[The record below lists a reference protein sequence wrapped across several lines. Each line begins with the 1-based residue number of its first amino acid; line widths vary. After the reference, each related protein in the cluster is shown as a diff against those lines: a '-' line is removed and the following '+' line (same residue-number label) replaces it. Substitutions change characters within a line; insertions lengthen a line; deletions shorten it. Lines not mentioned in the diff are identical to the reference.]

1 MMIREVLF
9 KSVLAFLVL
18 LFFFSGEVHAQF
30 DNKNTADLKSEALAN
45 FNSGNYSDALAQ
57 FKSLL
62 TRYPK
67 DGVFSYYCG
76 LSLLNMNKDLKSSI
90 EYLEFASSK
99 ASVPNQ
105 VFYYLGVAY
114 TRNYQFPQA
123 KKAYNQFAAVA
134 TKTELKDLM
143 PLRLAEMSDNALTQ
157 TTSYNTLDVLASSL
171 FSFSDS
177 NYVKQ
182 ISAPGG
188 SLKMK
193 PSELLPS
200 SEGIKDITN
209 LMFIPRGIEK
219 NDYVFY
225 AGYGKSKKRG
235 YEIFM
240 VRAGNGQRFSE
251 PVAVEAVNTD
261 YDEIMPYYDPI
272 GKDLYFASRGHSSMG
287 GYDLFK
293 AHHDIVRNT
302 WTDPVNLGFPVNS
315 PSDEFLVIP
324 GTDLGSIMLITDRQG
339 LDSMITAYLLRIH
352 EPRVKLANA
361 DPVEL
366 KKIGK
371 FGGIEAIPDM
381 VDMSTENILTEV
393 EVKAEPVHS
402 MAPAKRPKPG
412 EAAGQMPADYNKYL
426 RQALDL
432 QFKADSVAKLAREA
446 RLQAKSLPDPD
457 ERWAL
462 QKNIISWEKQ
472 SSDFQSKA
480 DEYYLVV
487 KQMEKGNEV
496 AKKVPDAIVKDTV
509 INDITLYKYKMEDAV
524 EQKPEVAEPIVTE
537 SAVLIDNN
545 LIAAPAP
552 SPTPSPAVEP
562 ASKSEKSLSRF
573 VLLDTSPYSANNP
586 FPEETAFPKG
596 SYYKIQLAVLSQNPD
611 WKAFGGL
618 SPVTFETVA
627 GKPMKRYY
635 AGSFAKYEDAKAAME
650 VVRGKGFPEAFI
662 AGWFDG
668 QKMTVT
674 KVIELEKKN

>member
-9 KSVLAFLVL
+9 KSILALLV
-18 LFFFSGEVHAQF
+18 LFFFSSRDVHAQF
-30 DNKNTADLKSEALAN
+30 ENKNTADLKSEALSN

-57 FKSLL
+57 YRSLL

-67 DGVFSYYCG
+67 DGLFSYYCG
-76 LSLLNMNKDLKSSI
+76 LSLLNMNKDLKASI

-105 VFYYLGVAY
+105 VFYFLGVAY

-123 KKAYNQFAAVA
+123 KKAYNQFASVA

-143 PLRLAEMSDNALTQ
+143 PLRLAEMSDNALSQ

-177 NYVKQ
+177 NYVRQ

-188 SLKMK
+188 SLKQK
-193 PSELLPS
+193 PAELLPS
-200 SEGIKDITN
+200 SEGMKDITN
-209 LMFIPRGIEK
+209 LMFMPRGIEK

-240 VRAGNGQRFSE
+240 AKSGNGQRFSE
-251 PVAVEAVNTD
+251 PVAVDAVNTD
-261 YDEIMPYYDPI
+261 FDEILPYYDPI
-272 GKDLYFASRGHSSMG
+272 GKDLYFASRGHNSMG

-293 AHHDIVRNT
+293 AHHDIERNT
-302 WTDPVNLGFPVNS
+302 WTEPVNLGFPVNS

-381 VDMSTENILTEV
+381 VDMSAENILAETAV
-393 EVKAEPVHS
+393 RSEPVPV

-412 EAAGQMPADYNKYL
+412 EVVGQMPADYNKYL
-426 RQALDL
+426 RQALDQ

-446 RLQAKSLPDPD
+446 RLQAKNIPDPD

-472 SSDFQSKA
+472 SADFQSKA
-480 DEYYLVV
+480 DEYYLLV
-487 KQMEKGNEV
+487 KQMEKGNDV
-496 AKKVPDAIVKDTV
+496 ARKVPDAIVKDTV
-509 INDITLYKYKMEDAV
+509 INDIALYKYKTDDVV
-524 EQKPEVAEPIVTE
+524 EQKPAPIEPVVAEPIAQVE
-537 SAVLIDNN
+537 NKV
-545 LIAAPAP
+545 PAP
-552 SPTPSPAVEP
+552 PAEEP
-562 ASKSEKSLSRF
+562 IAKQEKSMSRF
-573 VLLDTSPYSANNP
+573 VLLDSSPYSANNP
-586 FPEETAFPKG
+586 FPEETVFPKG

-618 SPVTFETVA
+618 SPVTFETVV

-635 AGSFAKYEDAKAAME
+635 AGSFARYEDAKTAME
-650 VVRGKGFPEAFI
+650 VVRGNGFPEAFI
-662 AGWFDG
+662 VGWFDG
-668 QKMTVT
+668 QKMAVT
-674 KVIELEKKN
+674 KVIELEKRN